1 MELEKV
7 EDALRKMVTSLDK
20 GIRLETVDEEEDAYR
35 LVLGKG
41 NHSER
46 GVVDR
51 PLLEEYLA
59 AGKNLPE
66 IKKVLGKVISKLNR
80 LAQRRY

>member
-46 GVVDR
+46 GTIDR
-51 PLLEEYLA
+51 PLLEAYLA